1 MKTTLY
7 GIKTCDTVRKARRF
21 LDEQGVE
28 YRFHDFRA
36 DGLSP
41 ARVDDWLRQLAPE
54 TLLNRRSTSW
64 RQLPEAQRAD
74 LSPAAVK
81 ALVLDNPT
89 LIKRPVLELDGRIE
103 VGFSPE
109 RYQAL
114 LGS

>member
-36 DGLSP
+36 ESLSP
-41 ARVDDWLRQLAPE
+41 ARVDDWLRRLAPD

-64 RQLPEAQRAD
+64 RQLSEAQRAD

-89 LIKRPVLELDGRIE
+89 LIRRPVLELDDRIE

-109 RYQAL
+109 RYRTL